1 LEFGACNLKLNA
13 STLVELKYLFY
24 VCRVKYNFKTMTLSN
39 AEEQLMQ
46 LLWKKERA
54 FMKDLIDAYSEPKPA
69 TTTIAT
75 LLKRMQDK
83 NFVDYIQLGRSRE
96 YFPLV
101 KKKDYFS
108 KHVNGLIKNF
118 FNNSPSQFAS
128 FFTEETNLSKKELED
143 LKMLIDSEIKKKHP

>member
-1 LEFGACNLKLNA
+1 MQL
-13 STLVELKYLFY
+13 T
-24 VCRVKYNFKTMTLSN
+24 N

-46 LLWKKERA
+46 ILWKQERA
-54 FMKDLIDAYSEPKPA
+54 FMKDLIEAHDDPKPA
-69 TTTIAT
+69 ATTVAT

-83 NFVDYIQLGRSRE
+83 EFVDYIQYGRSRE

-118 FNNSPSQFAS
+118 FNDSASQFAS
-128 FFTEETNLSKKELED
+128 FFTEETDLSKEELKK
-143 LKMLIDSEIKKKHP
+143 LRSLIDQQIKTK